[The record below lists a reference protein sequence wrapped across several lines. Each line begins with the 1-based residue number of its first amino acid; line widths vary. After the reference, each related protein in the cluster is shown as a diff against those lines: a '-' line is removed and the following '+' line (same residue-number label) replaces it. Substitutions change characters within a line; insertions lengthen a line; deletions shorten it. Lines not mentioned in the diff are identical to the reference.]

1 MLQIWVQTVGKEDAR
16 KVSADRKRGI
26 RNYSWAW
33 NGDLLYGQ
41 DTDGDENNH
50 LHVVNLA
57 IERGP
62 RHDPHRGRAGGA
74 RQASSPEVPGQ
85 VLVGMNRRDKAVF
98 DVWRLDLATGALT
111 PVETNPGNVG
121 DWIVNRKLQ
130 VVGRQTNLPDGGGAI
145 EIRDGKGWKTLRK
158 WGVNDNTAVIAP
170 TPDGKGLLVLTN
182 LGHDTQVVEL
192 VDLKTGKGKVVAAD
206 PSVDATGFLY
216 DDATDKLQAVGFK
229 RGRLRWEVVDPSIQK
244 DLAALAAVNGGELD
258 VLNRDKAGKTWLVAF
273 SSDLSPARFYAWD
286 RASQKATFLFAARPQ
301 LEKERLAPMEV
312 LEIKARD
319 GLSLPAYLTLP
330 PGVPPKDLP
339 MVLFVHGGPWARD
352 EWGYSS
358 VPQWLANRGYA
369 VLQVNY
375 RGSTGFGKNFKN
387 AAMKQFAAK
396 MHDDL
401 VDAVNWAVKTG
412 IANPKKV
419 AILGGSYGG
428 YATLVGMTFT
438 PDVFACGVDIVGPS
452 NLVTLIESF
461 PPYWGP
467 FLASTWYPF
476 VGNPKVPAEKADMEA
491 RSPLFKVGDIK
502 KPLLIGQ
509 GANDPARDAEGVGAD
524 RGRHGGEG
532 APGDL
537 RRLLRRG
544 ARLRPPGEPARL
556 LRPVGGLPGR
566 LPGRPHRAAPA
577 GGQGA
582 RVDRRG
588 EGGRAGRR
596 EVAPAVC
603 SAAPAVAMMRA
614 LQGRERPHARQR
626 PRRREDSLPGLGQR
640 QGRRRPPAR
649 LPAALRDVVAA
660 DRGPVSALP
669 RHRPRLPRP
678 GEEHPAS
685 RALHHGG
692 AGRAGPGPARK
703 PPGRPGGGGR
713 PLDGRLP
720 LLRALPAASGPLPR
734 PGPLRHPP
742 RRRHAGGRGGPRGLR
757 ARTRWRRGC
766 TGWPTR

>member
-1 MLQIWVQTVGKEDAR
+1 MNARTLRLSAVSLAALFLCALSPALAADEGPPSLIPRDTLFGNPPRTLPKISPDGTKLAFIAPDDKNVLQIWVQTVGKEDAR
-16 KVSADRKRGI
+16 KVSSDRKRGI
-26 RNYSWAW
+26 RNYSWTW
-33 NGDLLYGQ
+33 NGDLVYGQ

-57 IERGP
+57 TNEDRDMTPIAGV
-62 RHDPHRGRAGGA
+62 RAELVGT
-74 RQASSPEVPGQ
+74 SPEVPGQ

-130 VVGRQTNLPDGGGAI
+130 VVGRQTTLPDGGGTVDV
-145 EIRDGKGWKTLRK
+145 RDGKGWRTLRK
-158 WGVNDNTAVIAP
+158 WGVNDNTGVIAP
-170 TPDGKGLLVLTN
+170 TPDGKGLLVVTN

-192 VDLKTGKGKVVAAD
+192 VDVKSGKGKVVAAD

-216 DDATDKLQAVGFK
+216 DEATDKLQAVGFK

-375 RGSTGFGKNFKN
+375 RGSTGFGKKFKN

-401 VDAVNWAVKTG
+401 IDAVNWAVKTG
-412 IANPKKV
+412 IANPKRV

-438 PDVFACGVDIVGPS
+438 PEVFACGVDIVGPS

-491 RSPLFKVGDIK
+491 RSPLFKVGEIK

-509 GANDPARDAEGVGAD
+509 GANDPRVTQKESEQIVAAMEAK
-524 RGRHGGEG
+524 
-532 APGDL
+532 
-537 RRLLRRG
+537 
-544 ARLRPPGEPARL
+544 
-556 LRPVGGLPGR
+556 GLPVTYVVYSDEGHGFARPENRLDFFARSEAFLADCLGGR
-566 LPGRPHRAAPA
+566 IEPLPQGGKVAGSTAAVKVVTPA
-577 GGQGA
+577 GA
-582 RVDRRG
+582 
-588 EGGRAGRR
+588 
-596 EVAPAVC
+596 
-603 SAAPAVAMMRA
+603 
-614 LQGRERPHARQR
+614 
-626 PRRREDSLPGLGQR
+626 
-640 QGRRRPPAR
+640 
-649 LPAALRDVVAA
+649 
-660 DRGPVSALP
+660 
-669 RHRPRLPRP
+669 
-678 GEEHPAS
+678 
-685 RALHHGG
+685 
-692 AGRAGPGPARK
+692 K
-703 PPGRPGGGGR
+703 
-713 PLDGRLP
+713 
-720 LLRALPAASGPLPR
+720 
-734 PGPLRHPP
+734 
-742 RRRHAGGRGGPRGLR
+742 
-757 ARTRWRRGC
+757 
-766 TGWPTR
+766 

>member
-1 MLQIWVQTVGKEDAR
+1 MNARILRLAAVSLAALLLCALSPALAADEGPPSLIPRDTIFGNPPKTLPKISPDGTKLAFIAPDEKNVLQIWVQTVGKEDAR

-26 RNYSWAW
+26 RNYSWTW

-57 IERGP
+57 TSEDRDMTPIAGV
-62 RHDPHRGRAGGA
+62 RAELVGT
-74 RQASSPEVPGQ
+74 SPEVPGQ

-98 DVWRLDLATGALT
+98 DVWRLDLSTGALT

-158 WGVNDNTAVIAP
+158 WGVNDNTGVIAP
-170 TPDGKGLLVLTN
+170 TPDGKGLLVITN

-216 DDATDKLQAVGFK
+216 DEATDKLQAVGFK

-286 RASQKATFLFAARPQ
+286 RASQKATFLFSARPQ

-375 RGSTGFGKNFKN
+375 RGSTGFGKSFKN

-401 VDAVNWAVKTG
+401 IDAVNWAVKTG

-476 VGNPKVPAEKADMEA
+476 VGNPKVPAEKADMEG
-491 RSPLFKVGDIK
+491 RSPLFKVGQIK

-509 GANDPARDAEGVGAD
+509 GANDPRVTQKESEQIVAAMEAK
-524 RGRHGGEG
+524 
-532 APGDL
+532 
-537 RRLLRRG
+537 
-544 ARLRPPGEPARL
+544 
-556 LRPVGGLPGR
+556 GLPVTYVVYSDEGHGFARPENR
-566 LPGRPHRAAPA
+566 LDFF
-577 GGQGA
+577 A
-582 RVDRRG
+582 RSEAFLADCL
-588 EGGRAGRR
+588 GGRIEPLPQGGKVPGSTA
-596 EVAPAVC
+596 AVK
-603 SAAPAVAMMRA
+603 VVT
-614 LQGRERPHARQR
+614 
-626 PRRREDSLPGLGQR
+626 
-640 QGRRRPPAR
+640 
-649 LPAALRDVVAA
+649 PAAA
-660 DRGPVSALP
+660 
-669 RHRPRLPRP
+669 
-678 GEEHPAS
+678 
-685 RALHHGG
+685 
-692 AGRAGPGPARK
+692 K
-703 PPGRPGGGGR
+703 
-713 PLDGRLP
+713 
-720 LLRALPAASGPLPR
+720 
-734 PGPLRHPP
+734 
-742 RRRHAGGRGGPRGLR
+742 
-757 ARTRWRRGC
+757 
-766 TGWPTR
+766 